1 MKSMAVEK
9 TDFIRQRIQK
19 DVDQGTL
26 ESGVITRFPPEPN
39 GHLHIGHAKSI
50 CLNFGV
56 AKEFG
61 GKTFLRFDDTNPLKE
76 SEEYVSAIQADIE
89 WLGFQWSDIT
99 FASDHF
105 EEIYQYAVDLISE
118 GKAYVCSL
126 SPEEIRVTRG
136 TLKEPGVDS
145 PFRARSVAENID
157 LFERMRDGE
166 FKEGEHVVRLK
177 IDMSSPN
184 INLRDPVIYR
194 IIHAS
199 HHRTGDDWCIY
210 PMYDFTH
217 CICDALESIS
227 HSLCTLEFED
237 HRPLYDWVLDN
248 ISVNYHP
255 PQIEFSR
262 LGLEYTVMSKRL
274 LNRLVDEK
282 FVDGWNDPRM
292 PTISGLKRRGVPA
305 RAIRDFCDRI
315 GVTKQDNTVEMN
327 LLEFC
332 IRADLEKT
340 APRGMCVL
348 NPLKVVLTNLP
359 ENEIE
364 RLSADWH
371 PQNPELGSREI
382 LFGRNLY
389 IEKEDFLEDPPAKFK
404 RLTLGGMV
412 RLRYG
417 FIIRCD
423 EAIYDETGGLTHL
436 NCTYFPESRSGQD
449 KSGLKASGV
458 IHWVDANSCELV
470 SVRQYGRLF
479 DVPMPKS
486 ADFVDHIDKNSLVES
501 QGLLEKAV
509 MEKDIERIQ
518 FERIGYFYRDPDLPR
533 TYNKTVSLREGF

>member
-1 MKSMAVEK
+1 MAVEK

-26 ESGVITRFPPEPN
+26 EGGVITRFPPEPN

-89 WLGFQWSDIT
+89 WLGFQWSDVT

-157 LFERMRDGE
+157 LFKRMRDGE

-217 CICDALESIS
+217 CICDALERIS

-274 LNRLVDEK
+274 LNSLVDEK

-292 PTISGLKRRGVPA
+292 PTVSGLRRRGVPA

-315 GVTKQDNTVEMN
+315 GVTKQENTVEMN

-404 RLTLGGMV
+404 RLTPGGMV

-449 KSGLKASGV
+449 KSGLKARGV

-486 ADFVDHIDKNSLVES
+486 ADFVDHIDKKSLVES
-501 QGLLEKAV
+501 DGLLEKAV

>member
-1 MKSMAVEK
+1 MAVEK

-26 ESGVITRFPPEPN
+26 EGGVITRFPPEPN

-89 WLGFQWSDIT
+89 WLGFQWSDVT

-126 SPEEIRVTRG
+126 SPEEIRATRG

-157 LFERMRDGE
+157 LFKRMRDGE

-274 LNRLVDEK
+274 LNSLVDEK

-292 PTISGLKRRGVPA
+292 PTVSGLRRRGVPA

-315 GVTKQDNTVEMN
+315 GVTKQENTVEMN

-404 RLTLGGMV
+404 RLTPGGMV

-449 KSGLKASGV
+449 KSGLKARGV

-501 QGLLEKAV
+501 DGLLEKAV

>member
-1 MKSMAVEK
+1 MAVEK

-26 ESGVITRFPPEPN
+26 EGGVITRFPPEPN

-89 WLGFQWSDIT
+89 WLGFQWSDVT

-157 LFERMRDGE
+157 LFKRMRDGE

-217 CICDALESIS
+217 CICDALERIS

-274 LNRLVDEK
+274 LNSLVDEK

-292 PTISGLKRRGVPA
+292 PTVSGLRRRGVPA

-315 GVTKQDNTVEMN
+315 GVTKQENIVEMN

-404 RLTLGGMV
+404 RLTPGGMV

-449 KSGLKASGV
+449 KSGLKARGV

-501 QGLLEKAV
+501 HGLLEKAV

>member
-1 MKSMAVEK
+1 MAVEK

-157 LFERMRDGE
+157 LFKRMRDGE

-417 FIIRCD
+417 FISRCD

>member
-1 MKSMAVEK
+1 MAVEK

-145 PFRARSVAENID
+145 PFRARPVAENID
-157 LFERMRDGE
+157 LFKRMRDGE

-199 HHRTGDDWCIY
+199 HHKTGDDWCIY

-292 PTISGLKRRGVPA
+292 PTVSGLKRRGVPA
-305 RAIRDFCDRI
+305 RAIRDFCTRI
-315 GVTKQDNTVEMN
+315 GVTKQENTVEMN

-348 NPLKVVLTNLP
+348 NPLKVVVTNLP

-371 PQNPELGSREI
+371 PQNPELGAREI

-404 RLTLGGMV
+404 RLTPGGMV

-449 KSGLKASGV
+449 KSGLKARGV

-509 MEKDIERIQ
+509 MEKEIERIQ

>member
-1 MKSMAVEK
+1 MAVEK

-26 ESGVITRFPPEPN
+26 EGGVITRFPPEPN

-89 WLGFQWSDIT
+89 WLGFQWSDVT

-157 LFERMRDGE
+157 LFKRMRDGE

-274 LNRLVDEK
+274 LNSLVDEK

-292 PTISGLKRRGVPA
+292 PTVSGLKRRGVPA

-315 GVTKQDNTVEMN
+315 GVTKQENTVEMN

-404 RLTLGGMV
+404 RLTPGGMV

-449 KSGLKASGV
+449 KSGLKARGV

-501 QGLLEKAV
+501 HGLLEKAV

>member
-1 MKSMAVEK
+1 MAVEK

-26 ESGVITRFPPEPN
+26 EGGVITRFPPEPN

-56 AKEFG
+56 AEEFG

-89 WLGFQWSDIT
+89 WLGFQWSDVT

-157 LFERMRDGE
+157 LFKRMRDGE

-237 HRPLYDWVLDN
+237 HRPLYDWVLDK

-292 PTISGLKRRGVPA
+292 PTVSGLRRRGVPA

-315 GVTKQDNTVEMN
+315 GVTKQENTVEMN

-404 RLTLGGMV
+404 RLTPGGMV

-449 KSGLKASGV
+449 KSGLKARGV

-501 QGLLEKAV
+501 HGLLEKAV

>member
-1 MKSMAVEK
+1 MAVEK

-26 ESGVITRFPPEPN
+26 EGGVITRFPPEPN

-89 WLGFQWSDIT
+89 WLGFQWSDVT

-157 LFERMRDGE
+157 LFKRMRDGE

-217 CICDALESIS
+217 CICDALERIS

-274 LNRLVDEK
+274 LNSLVDEK

-292 PTISGLKRRGVPA
+292 PTVSGLRRRGVPA

-315 GVTKQDNTVEMN
+315 GVTKQENTVEMN

-404 RLTLGGMV
+404 RLTPGGMV

-449 KSGLKASGV
+449 KSGLKARGV

-501 QGLLEKAV
+501 DGLLEKAV

>member
-1 MKSMAVEK
+1 MAVEK

-157 LFERMRDGE
+157 LFKRMRDGE

-359 ENEIE
+359 EGEIE
-364 RLSADWH
+364 WLSADWH

>member
-1 MKSMAVEK
+1 MAVEK

-26 ESGVITRFPPEPN
+26 EGGVITRFPPEPN

-89 WLGFQWSDIT
+89 WLGFQWSDVT

-157 LFERMRDGE
+157 LFKRMRDGE

-274 LNRLVDEK
+274 LNSLVDEK

-292 PTISGLKRRGVPA
+292 PTVSGLRRRGVPA

-315 GVTKQDNTVEMN
+315 GVTKQENTVEMN

-404 RLTLGGMV
+404 RLTPGGMV

-449 KSGLKASGV
+449 KSGLKARGV

-501 QGLLEKAV
+501 HGLLEKAV